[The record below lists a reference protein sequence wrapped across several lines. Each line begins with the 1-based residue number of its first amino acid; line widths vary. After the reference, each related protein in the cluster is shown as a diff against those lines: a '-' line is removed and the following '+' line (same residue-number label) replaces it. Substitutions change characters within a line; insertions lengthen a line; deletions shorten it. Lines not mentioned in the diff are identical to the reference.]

1 MVIMM
6 FTLQILMCG
15 LLGLATSK
23 ENIYVDTGD
32 LTFPVIFSGKYALLF
47 FRFFVNR
54 NFRITFRYAC
64 LRSNIGFRRK
74 KARLH
79 LQYLL
84 TSYNMNIPMTI
95 GFRITYCSLFFYL
108 CTAIAMHACVLFCD
122 FLQFV
127 WLRKRVAF

>member
-1 MVIMM
+1 MMVIMM
-6 FTLQILMCG
+6 LTLQILMCG

-64 LRSNIGFRRK
+64 LRNNIGF
-74 KARLH
+74 
-79 LQYLL
+79 
-84 TSYNMNIPMTI
+84 I
-95 GFRITYCSLFFYL
+95 
-108 CTAIAMHACVLFCD
+108 
-122 FLQFV
+122 
-127 WLRKRVAF
+127 